1 MHLVLNLIAIDF
13 FLSSLSLLFPL
24 LRLLDGYGASVR
36 SRWLV
41 ETGEGAHTGPWVPVQ
56 GEIDRPTATGI
67 PLTGRQQEQVWNQP
81 PDRQRTLS
89 DGNYVY
95 GWYGQIL
102 LDTPISE
109 IYTGCWPVT
118 NPNLSIIKIDSTISI
133 ITIFLN
139 SNERLEDMEYA
150 PRMKEGKK
158 RYHCYWSIE
167 TIEDLRDCCL
177 RIEILKRRN
186 EITNYEL
193 NGRARKVAVSELFLN
208 PLEWNVRDTRYV
220 KYVRDGTLATDIVSD
235 VRYGGKHRAVYNI

>member
-1 MHLVLNLIAIDF
+1 
-13 FLSSLSLLFPL
+13 
-24 LRLLDGYGASVR
+24 
-36 SRWLV
+36 
-41 ETGEGAHTGPWVPVQ
+41 
-56 GEIDRPTATGI
+56 
-67 PLTGRQQEQVWNQP
+67 
-81 PDRQRTLS
+81 
-89 DGNYVY
+89 
-95 GWYGQIL
+95 
-102 LDTPISE
+102 
-109 IYTGCWPVT
+109 
-118 NPNLSIIKIDSTISI
+118 
-133 ITIFLN
+133 
-139 SNERLEDMEYA
+139 MEYA